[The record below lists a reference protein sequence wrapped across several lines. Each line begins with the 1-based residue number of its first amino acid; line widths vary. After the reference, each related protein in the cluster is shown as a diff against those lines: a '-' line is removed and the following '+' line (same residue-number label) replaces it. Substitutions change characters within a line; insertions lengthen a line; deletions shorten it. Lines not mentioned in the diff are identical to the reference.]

1 MVTKGENMSDD
12 NKDLLM
18 QYRFRLS
25 SEIDRVDKVKVKMTA
40 GKLPD
45 PNNPG
50 QMMEFTGWVTVF
62 QRTPPKEPPPGS
74 MERDNWPGVYP
85 KWKPG
90 LEVEGEEPPGDLE
103 SLRHE
108 GMITLRWDI
117 AKAGGNRENEMNE
130 IRVDGDFWGSKRTGE
145 QLKDRIPFR
154 PHFPSY
160 AIDPLV
166 ESIYAATPF
175 QEIIIEAE
183 GGLEVTIRR
192 VREKIYQITN
202 VKYPDVA

>member
-1 MVTKGENMSDD
+1 MSDD

-18 QYRFRLS
+18 QYPYRLS
-25 SEIDRVDKVKVKMTA
+25 SVVERVDKVRVEFTA
-40 GKLPD
+40 GELPD

-50 QMMEFTGWVTVF
+50 QMMSIDGWTTIY
-62 QRTPPKEPPPGS
+62 QRTPPKEPLHGRI
-74 MERDNWPGVYP
+74 EADNWPGVYP

-103 SLRHE
+103 TFRHD
-108 GMITLRWDI
+108 GIITLRWDI
-117 AKAGGNRENEMNE
+117 AKKGGNRENEMNE
-130 IRVDGDFWGSKRTGE
+130 IRVDGVFWGSKKEPDT
-145 QLKDRIPFR
+145 PFR

-166 ESIYAATPF
+166 ESIYEATPF
-175 QEIIIEAE
+175 EEIKLEAE